1 MSLIKRKKRPLARD
15 AASLRDDRQFF
26 VACDD
31 TYAPKQYFGFF
42 RLSRVHIEVVPT
54 VGGRCAAG
62 DVLKRLLEFSRKF
75 EPAEDDELWMLLDTD
90 HYTKSTHVK
99 SFNAAIKKAKKLR
112 VNVAVS
118 KPCFELWL
126 LLHHE
131 SEFAVGSLSNASDV
145 AQALRA
151 KLGQYD
157 KTKLKPEHYPLKRVP
172 DAVKRANRL
181 DGSVV
186 GGDIPQSNTSRV
198 YLLWKSLVSEA
209 LPSQLPPELRSLLD
223 N

>member
-42 RLSRVHIEVVPT
+42 RLSRVHIQVVPS
-54 VGGRCAAG
+54 VDGRCAAG
-62 DVLKRLLEFSRKF
+62 DVLKRLLEYSRQF
-75 EPAEDDELWMLLDTD
+75 DLEEDDELWMLLDTD
-90 HYTKSTHVK
+90 HYTKANHVK
-99 SFNAAIKKAKKLR
+99 SFITTIRKAQKKN
-112 VNVAVS
+112 VNIALS

-131 SEFAVGSLSNASDV
+131 SESVVGSLSNASDV

-157 KTKLKPEHYPLKRVP
+157 KTKLKQEDYPLNTVP
-172 DAVKRANRL
+172 DAVKRAERL
-181 DGSVV
+181 DESIT
-186 GGDIPQSNTSRV
+186 GGDIPQGNTSRV
-198 YLLWKSLVSEA
+198 YLLWKAIVSKA
-209 LPSQLPPELRSLLD
+209 LPSQLPSELKNLLD
-223 N
+223 